1 MKKVVKMEN
10 LDCANCA
17 YKMEQAIK
25 KIEGVRSVNINFM
38 MQKMILDADDDN
50 FDTIVSEAKKACKK
64 IDSSCTLMV

>member
-1 MKKVVKMEN
+1 MKKVIKMEN

-64 IDSSCTLMV
+64 TDSACTLMV

>member
-17 YKMEQAIK
+17 YKMEEAIK

>member
-17 YKMEQAIK
+17 HKMEEAIK

>member
-17 YKMEQAIK
+17 HKMEEAIK

-50 FDTIVSEAKKACKK
+50 FDTIVSEAKKKKKK

>member
-1 MKKVVKMEN
+1 MKKVIKMEN

-17 YKMEQAIK
+17 HKMEEAIK

>member
-17 YKMEQAIK
+17 YKMQEAIK

>member
-1 MKKVVKMEN
+1 MKKVIKMEN

>member
-17 YKMEQAIK
+17 HKMEEAIK

-50 FDTIVSEAKKACKK
+50 FDAIVSEAKKACKK

>member
-1 MKKVVKMEN
+1 MKKVIKMEN

-50 FDTIVSEAKKACKK
+50 FVTIVSEAKKAGKK
-64 IDSSCTLMV
+64 KDSACTLMV

>member
-1 MKKVVKMEN
+1 MEN

-17 YKMEQAIK
+17 HKMEEAIK

>member
-17 YKMEQAIK
+17 HKMEEAIK

-64 IDSSCTLMV
+64 IDSACTLMV

>member
-1 MKKVVKMEN
+1 MKKVIKMEN

-64 IDSSCTLMV
+64 IDSACALMV

>member
-1 MKKVVKMEN
+1 ME
-10 LDCANCA
+10 
-17 YKMEQAIK
+17 EAIK